1 MGCYPD
7 TTDWGAFDW
16 SSATEAQTANRE
28 LAEEFAWSLL
38 NRLSASTIATCPV
51 ALRPNRFGHRR
62 PLTWSPDWAYGAM
75 NPYLTVEQLPWGEC
89 ACGAHTQLWLPFMV
103 GSVQSVVIDGVVV
116 PPSAYRVDN
125 GNVLVRQDGGVW
137 PAHQDMTKPAG
148 EQGTFVVTV
157 STGTAPT
164 RLDNFAAGVLAREFL
179 KVVAPISSS
188 EKCRLPAGTTSIAR
202 QGTTV
207 IIDPAIRRGMATGIP
222 EVDHIVKLRNPHGL
236 TQRSR
241 VYSPDTLDRVRVT
254 PSSTMV
260 EDPANPGFYVMEGA
274 V

>member
-16 SSATEAQTANRE
+16 NTATEAQLANRD

-38 NRLSASTIATCPV
+38 NRLSASTIATCPI

-62 PLTWSPDWAYGAM
+62 PLTWSPVWAYGAL
-75 NPYLTVEQLPWGEC
+75 NPYLAGTRAWDSEC

-103 GSVQSVVIDGVVV
+103 GSVQSVEIDGKAL
-116 PPSAYRVDN
+116 PASAYRVDG

-137 PAHQDMTKPAG
+137 PAHQDMSKPAG

-157 STGTAPT
+157 STGTLPSK
-164 RLDNFAAGVLAREFL
+164 LDNYAAGVLAREFL
-179 KVVAPISSS
+179 KVVAPTSSN
-188 EKCRLPAGTTSIAR
+188 EKCRLPAGTTTISR

-207 IIDPAIRRGMATGIP
+207 IIDPAVRRGMTTGIP
-222 EVDHIVKLRNPHGL
+222 EVDHIIKLRNPHGL

-241 VYSPDTLDRVRVT
+241 VYSPDTIDRVVV
-254 PSSTMV
+254 STSTALI
-260 EDPANPGFYVMEGA
+260 EDPANPGFYIMEGA